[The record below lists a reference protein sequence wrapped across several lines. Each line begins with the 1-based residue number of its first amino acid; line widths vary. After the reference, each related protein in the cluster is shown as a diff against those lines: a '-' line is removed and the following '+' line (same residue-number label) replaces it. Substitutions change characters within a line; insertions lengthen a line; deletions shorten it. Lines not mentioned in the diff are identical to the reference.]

1 MFNFP
6 VSKSQQLQMGDLCL
20 YVNKRTGEMK
30 KVIIM
35 FSYKQKYGGSSPNQY
50 SVIDSTCLDSKKA
63 VNSLSWV
70 TPRDLTFLRKL
81 TNVEKQKY
89 ASYVFSHLSQF

>member
-6 VSKSQQLQMGDLCL
+6 VSKSQELQMGDLCL
-20 YVNKRTGEMK
+20 YVNKETGNIT

-35 FSYKQKYGGSSPNQY
+35 FSYRQKYGCSSYNQY
-50 SVIDSTCLDSKKA
+50 SIIDSKCLDSKKA

-70 TPRDLTFLRKL
+70 PARNLTFLRKL
-81 TNVEKQKY
+81 TNKEKEKY
-89 ASYVFSHLSQF
+89 ADYVFSHLSQF